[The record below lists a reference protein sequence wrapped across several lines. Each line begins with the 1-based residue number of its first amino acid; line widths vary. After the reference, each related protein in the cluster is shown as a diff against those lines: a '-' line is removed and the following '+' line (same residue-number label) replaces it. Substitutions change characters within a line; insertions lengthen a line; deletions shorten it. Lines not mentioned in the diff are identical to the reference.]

1 MPARRALPLPLM
13 TQPARLFGL
22 SPRLLLFLVGLA
34 GCAALLFVRGWY
46 AGDMK
51 FRFLAW
57 NLFLA
62 LVPAVAAAAMNRAD
76 HRGHT
81 APAIAWGVIWLVFLP
96 NAPYLITDLIHLYPR
111 PPVPYW
117 FDIGL
122 FAAFAGAGVLAAYS
136 SLSDIQRVVHR
147 HWNRA
152 AAWAVVAVASFA
164 AGFGVELGRM
174 ERWNSWD
181 LLTQP
186 DDVLRVIGSRLIA
199 PWSHPRALAV
209 ALLYGSLMLFG
220 YIAVRVIMA
229 PRPHDDPRH

>member
-1 MPARRALPLPLM
+1 M
-13 TQPARLFGL
+13 TAPHRWLGL
-22 SPRLLLFLVGLA
+22 SPRLLLFMGGLA

-57 NLFLA
+57 NLLLA
-62 LVPAVAAAAMNRAD
+62 LVPAIAAAAMNRAD
-76 HRGHT
+76 HRGHV
-81 APAIAWGVIWLVFLP
+81 APTLAWGAIWLVFLP
-96 NAPYLITDLIHLYPR
+96 NAPYLITDLVHLHPR

-117 FDIGL
+117 YDIGV
-122 FAAFAGAGVLAAYS
+122 FAAFAGAGVLAAFS
-136 SLSDIQRVVHR
+136 SFADVQRVVHR
-147 HWNRA
+147 HWNRT
-152 AAWAVVAVASFA
+152 AAWTVVAIAAFA

-186 DDVLRVIGSRLIA
+186 DGLLRVIGSRLIA

-209 ALLYGSLMLFG
+209 AALYGSLILFG
-220 YIAVRVIMA
+220 YIAVRVLMA
-229 PRPHDDPRH
+229 PRPHDDPAA

>member
-1 MPARRALPLPLM
+1 M
-13 TQPARLFGL
+13 TAPHRWLGL
-22 SPRLLLFLVGLA
+22 SPRLLLFCAGLA

-57 NLFLA
+57 NLILA
-62 LVPAVAAAAMNRAD
+62 LVPAIAAAAMNRAD
-76 HRGHT
+76 HRGHV
-81 APAIAWGVIWLVFLP
+81 APAIAWAAMWLVFLP
-96 NAPYLITDLIHLYPR
+96 NAPYLITDLVHLHPR

-117 FDIGL
+117 YDIGV
-122 FAAFAGAGVLAAYS
+122 FAAFAGAGVLAAFS
-136 SLSDIQRVVHR
+136 SFADVQRVVHR
-147 HWNRA
+147 RWNRT
-152 AAWAVVAVASFA
+152 AAWTVVAIAAFA

-186 DDVLRVIGSRLIA
+186 DDLLRVIASRLIA

-209 ALLYGSLMLFG
+209 AALYGSLILFG
-220 YIAVRVIMA
+220 YIAVRVLMA
-229 PRPHDDPRH
+229 PRPHDDPSA

>member
-1 MPARRALPLPLM
+1 M
-13 TQPARLFGL
+13 TQPARLLGL
-22 SPRLLLFLVGLA
+22 SPRLLLFFAGLA

-76 HRGHT
+76 HRGRT

-122 FAAFAGAGVLAAYS
+122 FAAFAGAGVLAMYS
-136 SLSDIQRVVHR
+136 SLTDIQRVVHR

-152 AAWAVVAVASFA
+152 AAWGVVAVASFA

-186 DDVLRVIGSRLIA
+186 DDLLRVIGSRLVA

-220 YIAVRVIMA
+220 YIAVRIILA
-229 PRPHDDPRH
+229 PRPHDDPQH